1 MESSEKGKE
10 ANKKDRWRNTARR
23 GNEEEETECMLKT
36 VEEDRDRVG
45 DRGRKRERLKRKK
58 EAPGDRVSLYVI
70 NVTVS
75 GWQQG

>member
-1 MESSEKGKE
+1 M
-10 ANKKDRWRNTARR
+10 NKKGRWRNTARR
-23 GNEEEETECMLKT
+23 GNEEEETQCMLKK

-45 DRGRKRERLKRKK
+45 DRRRRHERLKK